1 MQPNRTPM
9 EEIKSYGEALF
20 VRKKINDAKAA
31 LITLDENKSTMDV
44 EIYNLS
50 KADLNAMISE
60 AEYMLS
66 VFAEI
71 TGIKM

>member
-1 MQPNRTPM
+1 M